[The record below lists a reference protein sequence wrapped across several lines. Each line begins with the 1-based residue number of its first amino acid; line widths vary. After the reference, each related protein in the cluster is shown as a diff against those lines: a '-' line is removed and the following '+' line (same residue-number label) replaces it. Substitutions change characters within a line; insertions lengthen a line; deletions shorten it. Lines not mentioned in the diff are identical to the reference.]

1 MTLKESRKI
10 ILSMA
15 DDMPSDACADWIDA
29 LSVAA
34 ENIDKVLQLDSDFDK
49 IKEEILNISDNP
61 LFNMVSREIILD
73 VATEIID
80 RYKEKYKER

>member
-15 DDMPSDACADWIDA
+15 DDMPSDVCADWIDA
-29 LSVAA
+29 LSIAA

-49 IKEEILNISDNP
+49 IKEEIQNISDNP

>member
-15 DDMPSDACADWIDA
+15 DDMPSDVCTDWIDA
-29 LSVAA
+29 LSVAV

-49 IKEEILNISDNP
+49 IKGEILNISDNP

-80 RYKEKYKER
+80 KYKEKYKER

>member
-15 DDMPSDACADWIDA
+15 DDMPSDVCADWIDA
-29 LSVAA
+29 LSVAT

-73 VATEIID
+73 VVTEIID

>member
-15 DDMPSDACADWIDA
+15 DDMPSDVCADWIDA

-49 IKEEILNISDNP
+49 IKEEIQNIGDNP

-73 VATEIID
+73 IAIEIID
-80 RYKEKYKER
+80 KYKEKYKEG

>member
-15 DDMPSDACADWIDA
+15 DDMPSDVCADWIDA

-49 IKEEILNISDNP
+49 IKEEIQNISDNP

-80 RYKEKYKER
+80 KYKEKYKEE

>member
-15 DDMPSDACADWIDA
+15 DDMPSDVCADWIDA
-29 LSVAA
+29 LSIAA

-49 IKEEILNISDNP
+49 IKEEIQNIGDNP

-73 VATEIID
+73 IAIEIID
-80 RYKEKYKER
+80 KYKEKYK